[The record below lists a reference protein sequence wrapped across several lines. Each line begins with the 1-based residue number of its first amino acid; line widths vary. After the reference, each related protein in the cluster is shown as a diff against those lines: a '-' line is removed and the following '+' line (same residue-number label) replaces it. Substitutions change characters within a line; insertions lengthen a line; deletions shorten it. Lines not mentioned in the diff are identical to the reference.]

1 MSETTILRRME
12 ARDIELVTQ
21 IQEATFEGRHG
32 AATGFTGLQLTEE
45 LVRPWSRLWVIE
57 EKGWVHGALIAWHVV
72 DEIHLLNVAVAPG
85 AQRRGLARRLVEGL
99 LSYAR
104 DEGAVQIFLE
114 VRVDN
119 LPALAL
125 YEAFGFEVL
134 NERKNY
140 YGDGASAYEMRL
152 AISQR
157 PALTP

>member
-12 ARDIELVTQ
+12 ARDIESVTQ
-21 IQEATFEGRHG
+21 IQEATFEGRLG
-32 AATGFTGLQLTEE
+32 AATGFSGLQLTEE

-57 EKGWVHGALIAWHVV
+57 EKAWVHGALIAWHVV
-72 DEIHLLNVAVAPG
+72 DESHLLHVAVAPA
-85 AQRRGLARRLVEGL
+85 AQRRGQGRPGGGPAELR
-99 LSYAR
+99 R

-125 YEAFGFEVL
+125 YDAFGFEVL

-140 YGDGASAYEMRL
+140 YGDGASAFGC
-152 AISQR
+152 AWPSPQR